1 MNTFRILKYI
11 DISYFLYFLENKDET
26 TREKDVEVQK
36 SSIVQNQQTSI
47 RSTEEM

>member
-1 MNTFRILKYI
+1 MNTFEMFKYI
-11 DISYFLYFLENKDET
+11 EISLFFFLENKDET